1 MLFKMPKNCNSS
13 LCVSN
18 ARAKVGQIA
27 RQYCFL
33 LTAVGTTLFALIQPE
48 IATAQTSGGIFSG
61 AQTAMK
67 CIVTDASTGGVT
79 NALFN
84 NLPSI
89 LFTSLTLVIFGYF
102 IYTVVQSVSS
112 YGRGEEVTHVVQQPL
127 FTFVFVIIIFVFQSL
142 MFGTGQGCSTGG

>member
-1 MLFKMPKNCNSS
+1 MLLKTPINCTSAT
-13 LCVSN
+13 SN
-18 ARAKVGQIA
+18 AQLTRKRCGQLA
-27 RQYCFL
+27 RKFSQPIIGIS
-33 LTAVGTTLFALIQPE
+33 TALYAVLQAQTVK
-48 IATAQTSGGIFSG
+48 AQTSGGIFSG
-61 AQTAMK
+61 AQAAMK

-79 NALFN
+79 NALFQ
-84 NLPSI
+84 NLPAI

-142 MFGTGQGCSTGG
+142 MFGTGQGCTTG

>member
-1 MLFKMPKNCNSS
+1 MLLKMPINST
-13 LCVSN
+13 N
-18 ARAKVGQIA
+18 ATSIPHLSRKRCGQLA
-27 RQYCFL
+27 RKFSQPIIGIS
-33 LTAVGTTLFALIQPE
+33 TALYAVLQAQTVK
-48 IATAQTSGGIFSG
+48 AQTSGGIFSG
-61 AQTAMK
+61 AQAAMK

-79 NALFN
+79 NALFQ
-84 NLPSI
+84 NLPAI

-142 MFGTGQGCSTGG
+142 MFGTGQGCTTG